1 MKTGGLTFSLF
12 VLFIVAPMTRMLA
25 QNDQSDLLCQGAY
38 WTEEEGNLMMKKF
51 ASLWSDKES
60 WETRADM
67 IRDGIIDGMR
77 LKEMPNEDIPFNPII
92 HSTKEME
99 GYVVENIA
107 IVSFPG
113 FYITG
118 NLYRPAEYD
127 GRIPAILCPHGHFP
141 DARFTKGLQT
151 RAAVLA
157 RMGAIVFTYDMIG
170 FGESTQVEHRIPK
183 TMLLQTW
190 NSRRVLEYLISRDDV
205 DADRIGITGASGGG
219 TQTFLLTAID
229 DRIAASVPVVMVSAH
244 FFGGCVGESGMPIHK
259 STSHQTNNV
268 EIAALCAPRPMM
280 VISDG
285 ADWTR
290 NNPRVEVPYLKRVY
304 ALYDAEHKLE
314 PVHLPNE
321 KHDYGYNKRAPMYI
335 FFAHHL
341 DLSTGNVPFQIGG
354 VDESFV
360 EVLPREALTVFNENH
375 PRPDDALI
383 GEKALMDYLGL

>member
-1 MKTGGLTFSLF
+1 MKSWYASILYL
-12 VLFIVAPMTRMLA
+12 LFISVLTPHIIQA
-25 QNDQSDLLCQGAY
+25 QSDMLCQGAY
-38 WTEEEGNLMMKKF
+38 WTEEEGNLKMKEF
-51 ASLWSDKES
+51 ASLWNDQDS
-60 WETRADM
+60 WEKRADM
-67 IRDGIIDGMR
+67 IRKGIETGMQ
-77 LKEMPNEDIPFNPII
+77 LDKMPKEDFSFDPII
-92 HSTKEME
+92 HSTREMD

-118 NLYRPAEYD
+118 NLYRPAQYD
-127 GRIPAILCPHGHFP
+127 GRIPAILSPHGHFP
-141 DARFTKGLQT
+141 DARFTETIQT

-157 RMGAIVFTYDMIG
+157 RMGAIVMTYDMIG
-170 FGESTQVEHRIPK
+170 YGESTQVPHRIPK
-183 TMLLQTW
+183 TLLLQTW
-190 NSRRVLEYLISRDDV
+190 NSRRILDYLISRDDV
-205 DADRIGITGASGGG
+205 DASRIGITGASGGG
-219 TQTFLLTAID
+219 TQTFLLTALD

-290 NNPRVEVPYLKRVY
+290 NNPRVEIPYLERVY
-304 ALYDAEHKLE
+304 RLYDAEHQLE
-314 PVHLPNE
+314 PIHLPTE

-341 DLSTGNVPFQIGG
+341 GLSTGKVPFQIGG

-360 EVLPREALTVFNENH
+360 EVLPKESLSVFADSH
-375 PRPDDALI
+375 PRPKDALI
-383 GEKALMDYLGL
+383 GEKAIMDYLEF

>member
-1 MKTGGLTFSLF
+1 MKTSLRTLIILLLG
-12 VLFIVAPMTRMLA
+12 VLSTA
-25 QNDQSDLLCQGAY
+25 QVRTQTDLLCQGAY
-38 WTEEEGNLMMKKF
+38 WTEQQGNLKMKEF
-51 ASLWSDKES
+51 ASQWSDKAT
-60 WETRADM
+60 WEQRAEI
-67 IRDGIIDGMR
+67 IRRGIVRGMEFD
-77 LKEMPNEDIPFNPII
+77 KMPDHNFDFDPII
-92 HSTKEME
+92 HSTRELD

-118 NLYRPAEYD
+118 NLYRPASYE
-127 GRIPAILCPHGHFP
+127 GRIPAILSPHGHFP
-141 DARFTKGLQT
+141 DARFTESIQT

-170 FGESTQVEHRIPK
+170 YGESTQVEHRIPK
-183 TMLLQTW
+183 TLLLQTW
-190 NSRRVLEYLISRDDV
+190 NSQRVLEYLISRNDV
-205 DADRIGITGASGGG
+205 DPSRIGITGASGGG

-244 FFGGCVGESGMPIHK
+244 FFGGCIGESGMPIHR

-290 NNPRVEVPYLKRVY
+290 NNPRVEIPYLKRVY
-304 ALYDAEHKLE
+304 AQYDAEHLLE
-314 PVHLPNE
+314 PIHLPNE
-321 KHDYGYNKRAPMYI
+321 RHDYGYGKRAPMYI

-341 DLSTGNVPFQIGG
+341 GLSTGRVPFDGG

-360 EVLPREALTVFNENH
+360 KILPRESLTVFNDDH
-375 PRPDDALI
+375 PRPTDALI
-383 GEKALMDYLGL
+383 GEEALMNYLGFD